1 MTNWFVYVTRHQKCN
16 MLERAGALFK
26 CRPLMQVSQKY
37 YRFEMNV
44 WRHLFRHRPLNHS
57 EPQCELLLNFSP
69 QTIFNY
75 LNATVCDKVT
85 KSGQIVD
92 QTMQRRRSTW
102 GKVKGQTSKRPTNPR
117 DEKDGD
123 FRMPPKNPL
132 GDVCAFLTCQSDAAI
147 RLRVWPWLPQRRPHL
162 LPLGCPA
169 PAVREPH
176 SSPTRFSP
184 FSVGDVWKHHLVLGF
199 FCFFCQGLLSRWSV
213 CWITDSSVWNNSRR
227 WTTQDVARWRFC
239 GGEEIPDSFTKC
251 DVSCALLCFPY
262 FHLLLHLVKSSITH
276 ITYYMLLSNIVM
288 WLYHPL
294 EKPTRQRSVLF
305 LHRQQSGIA
314 NIGMDRSMERWMDG

>member
-1 MTNWFVYVTRHQKCN
+1 MTNWFVYVTRYQKCN
-16 MLERAGALFK
+16 MLERASALFK

-44 WRHLFRHRPLNHS
+44 WRHRPLNHS
-57 EPQCELLLNFSP
+57 EPQCELLLN
-69 QTIFNY
+69 Y
-75 LNATVCDKVT
+75 LNVTVCDKVT
-85 KSGQIVD
+85 KSSQIVD

-147 RLRVWPWLPQRRPHL
+147 RLRVWPWLPQCRPHL
-162 LPLGCPA
+162 LPFGCPA

-184 FSVGDVWKHHLVLGF
+184 LSGGNVWKHHLVLGF
-199 FCFFCQGLLSRWSV
+199 FGFFFLSRAA
-213 CWITDSSVWNNSRR
+213 
-227 WTTQDVARWRFC
+227 VAL
-239 GGEEIPDSFTKC
+239 KC
-251 DVSCALLCFPY
+251 
-262 FHLLLHLVKSSITH
+262 
-276 ITYYMLLSNIVM
+276 
-288 WLYHPL
+288 
-294 EKPTRQRSVLF
+294 VLN
-305 LHRQQSGIA
+305 HR
-314 NIGMDRSMERWMDG
+314 